1 MLDCLIIGDEIAKGI
16 ANTLPDCKAITAQ
29 KMKTQDFISKY
40 RTKLGKNTTV
50 IISLG
55 MADSKDPHVYQ
66 NLSLLRSSVEA
77 DVVVWMIPNETLFPE
92 LASYIEALAQDF
104 GDGTIGIRKDWLEK
118 DGIHPTK
125 KGYKELG
132 KSIKEVVY

>member
-16 ANTLPDCKAITAQ
+16 GDVRTECKTIASK
-29 KMKTQDFISKY
+29 KMTTQDFISKY
-40 RTKLGKNTTV
+40 RTKLEKSTTV

-66 NLSLLRSSVEA
+66 NLSLLRSSIEA

-104 GDGTIGIRKDWLEK
+104 GDGTVGIRKDWLEK

-132 KSIKEVVY
+132 KSLKEVVY